1 VWVGYPEG
9 RRSLVGVHGILEP
22 NGETLPMDIRSTY
35 MARAKQEDP
44 DLDFPEA
51 DESDLEILEDDYSS
65 GF

>member
-1 VWVGYPEG
+1 
-9 RRSLVGVHGILEP
+9 
-22 NGETLPMDIRSTY
+22 MDIRSTY
-35 MARAKQEDP
+35 MARAEQEDP